1 MIAFGTTKTR
11 IYAGGKA
18 GGAAATCLIA
28 SLETSK
34 FVTSEKSRMPR
45 HGGWDAA
52 SLCYRCVAIQQNRV
66 RHSALYSHAQDVV
79 PCVELHNKSHRV
91 PRLNIL
97 QSGINEPS
105 VRGVSAASKKVL
117 GVRARSREGPLQRTV
132 NGDKSA
138 HELNST
144 SRRAED
150 MPGFPRHL
158 WNKLPELSSASGG

>member
-79 PCVELHNKSHRV
+79 PCVEIQNKPIESLPQRFWHKTESKM
-91 PRLNIL
+91 
-97 QSGINEPS
+97 SGQDL
-105 VRGVSAASKKVL
+105 VSC
-117 GVRARSREGPLQRTV
+117 
-132 NGDKSA
+132 GDD
-138 HELNST
+138 L
-144 SRRAED
+144 
-150 MPGFPRHL
+150 
-158 WNKLPELSSASGG
+158 